1 MDDQRSLGHKALTI
15 ENWAQ
20 ADPAMAHF
28 GGPDSTGNFQSLDQ
42 DIWAREVLSCKLAGD
57 VPVDIRRLH
66 DVARGAMLYAYFFY
80 PIMTLAAEQL
90 YRVVDAA
97 LATRTR
103 HLDPRRTFGQRINAA
118 IKEGVISEKERLRWE
133 AVRELRNMAS
143 HSESQSIYAPGMALT
158 TLAIATDQIND
169 LFSSK
174 TGQ

>member
-1 MDDQRSLGHKALTI
+1 MHEQRSLGHKALTI

-28 GGPDSTGNFQSLDQ
+28 GGPDNTGNFRSLDQ
-42 DIWAREVLSCKLAGD
+42 DIWAREVLSCKLTGD

-66 DVARGAMLYAYFFY
+66 NVARGAMLYAYFFY

-97 LATRTR
+97 LATRMR
-103 HLDPRRTFGQRINAA
+103 HLDPQQTFGRRIKAA
-118 IKEGVISEKERLRWE
+118 IKDGVISERERRRWE

-143 HSESQSIYAPGMALT
+143 HAEGQSIYAPGMALM
-158 TLAIATDQIND
+158 TLATATEQING
-169 LFSSK
+169 LFSSN
-174 TGQ
+174 TDQ